1 MYSNKVGLI
10 DIGSNTIRMVIY
22 GIDSHFEIHEITNLK
37 VAARLS
43 QYLINDDH
51 EQIVMAD
58 QGIQKLTET
67 LASFNYAARA
77 HEIEELI
84 VFATAAIRQS
94 ANQETI
100 IQRVLDETGIEIRI
114 LSEKEE
120 ASLGQYAISHSLPNR
135 NMVTIDLG
143 GGSCEITLSENKEI
157 KHYHSFPF
165 GVVSLKEKFFAGK
178 EHNDAV
184 AIEKTRR
191 YLQKAFKSLSWLKKI
206 EYPIVAV
213 GGSARNIAQ
222 VHQRLQR
229 YPIAGLHGY
238 RLSEINL
245 ETTLDL
251 FQTTNYQDMQ
261 DIDGLSSD
269 RTDIIIP
276 ANLALI
282 ELYQVVDAPTL
293 YISRQGLREGIIT
306 YYLNDH
312 FDQPIDP
319 EHIHVR
325 SVAKLCRDFKVHP
338 KVAEVRSKIAI
349 DLYKQL
355 TDLSQLNYSYAQ
367 QVELEMASY
376 LYKCGQFIS
385 QEADSQTTFYLLS
398 NMDLAG
404 FSHRDRVRLALLS
417 SYRNKSLLYQYCQPF
432 VDWFS
437 ENDMKELQSLGG
449 ILKFSQALNDS
460 KTSPIKKVKL
470 EKKKKD
476 YLLTLYHHGPVVA
489 EQYRAERHSKHIAR
503 SLNGSLKLK
512 YVDLDA

>member
-22 GIDSHFEIHEITNLK
+22 GIDQYYDIHEITNLK
-37 VAARLS
+37 VPARLS
-43 QYLINDDH
+43 QYLNKDEN
-51 EQIVMAD
+51 EQVIMSD
-58 QGIQKLTET
+58 KGIQKLTET

-77 HEIEELI
+77 HKIEDLI

-94 ANQETI
+94 TNQKNI
-100 IQRVLDETGIEIRI
+100 IQRVLEETGIEIRI

-135 NMVTIDLG
+135 NMVTIDMG

-165 GVVSLKEKFFAGK
+165 GVVSLKEKFFK
-178 EHNDAV
+178 DKDHNDPT

-191 YLQKAFKSLSWLKKI
+191 YLQKAFKSLDWLKKI

-222 VHQRLQR
+222 VHQRLQN

-238 RLSEINL
+238 RLSENNL
-245 ETTLDL
+245 KTTLEL
-251 FQTTNYQDMQ
+251 FQSTNYQDMQ

-282 ELYQVVDAPTL
+282 ELFQIVNAPTL
-293 YISRQGLREGIIT
+293 YISRQGLRDGVIT

-312 FDQPIDP
+312 YDQPIDP

-325 SVAKLCRDFKVHP
+325 SVAKICRDFKVHQ
-338 KVAEVRSKIAI
+338 KVADVRTKIAI

-355 TDLSQLNYSYAQ
+355 TDLGQLEYSYAQ

-376 LYKCGQFIS
+376 LYRCGQFIS
-385 QEADSQTTFYLLS
+385 KEADSQTTFYLLS

-417 SYRNKSLLYQYCQPF
+417 SYRNKSLLYQYCQSF
-432 VDWFS
+432 TDWFS
-437 ENDMKELQSLGG
+437 SEEIRKLQALGG
-449 ILKFSQALNDS
+449 ILKFSQSLNDS
-460 KTSPIKKVKL
+460 KTSPIKNIKL
-470 EKKKKD
+470 EKKKKE
-476 YLLTLYHHGPVVA
+476 YVLTLYHRGPVVA
-489 EQYRAERHSKHIAR
+489 EQYRADRHAKHIAR
-503 SLNGSLKLK
+503 SLDGALKLK
-512 YVDLDA
+512 YVDLEA

>member
-22 GIDSHFEIHEITNLK
+22 AIDQYYDVHEITNLK
-37 VAARLS
+37 APARLS
-43 QYLINDDH
+43 QYLNKDEND
-51 EQIVMAD
+51 QVMMSD
-58 QGIQKLTET
+58 KGIQKLTET

-77 HEIEELI
+77 HKIEELI

-94 ANQETI
+94 ANQEQI
-100 IQRVLDETGIEIRI
+100 IQRVLEETGIEIRI

-135 NMVTIDLG
+135 NMVTIDMG

-157 KHYHSFPF
+157 KQYHSFPF
-165 GVVSLKEKFFAGK
+165 GVVSLKEKFFK
-178 EHNDAV
+178 DKDHNDST

-191 YLQKAFKSLSWLKKI
+191 YLQKTFKSLDWLKKVK
-206 EYPIVAV
+206 YPIVAV

-222 VHQRLQR
+222 VHQRLQN

-238 RLSEINL
+238 RLSEKNL
-245 ETTLDL
+245 NTTLDL
-251 FQTTNYQDMQ
+251 FQSTNYQDMQ

-282 ELYQVVDAPTL
+282 ELFQIVNAPTL
-293 YISRQGLREGIIT
+293 FISRQGLRDGVIT

-312 FDQPIDP
+312 FNQPINP

-325 SVAKLCRDFKVHP
+325 SVAKVCRDFKVHP
-338 KVAEVRSKIAI
+338 KVAEIRSKIAI

-355 TDLSQLNYSYAQ
+355 TDLGQMDYSYAQ

-376 LYKCGQFIS
+376 LYRCGQFIS
-385 QEADSQTTFYLLS
+385 KEADSQTTFYLLS

-417 SYRNKSLLYQYCQPF
+417 SYRNKSLLNQYCQSF
-432 VDWFS
+432 SNWFS
-437 ENDMKELQSLGG
+437 SEDIKELQALGG
-449 ILKFSQALNDS
+449 ILKFSQSLNDS
-460 KTSPIKKVKL
+460 KTSPIKNIKL

-476 YLLTLYHHGPVVA
+476 YILTLYHNGPVVA
-489 EQYRAERHSKHIAR
+489 EQYRADRHAKHIAR
-503 SLNGSLKLK
+503 SLDGSLKLK
-512 YVDLDA
+512 YVDLEA